1 MSPTSEETRDAPSA
15 FAAAIGSV
23 GAPDAPGLCVGL
35 EHEFVV
41 AAGSGQID
49 FRRLLPTL
57 DVPGSRLDPGDP
69 NAYRLESG
77 LALTCD
83 GPEAEYAS
91 PPIELSKGF
100 PGLVEAWSRSG
111 GEELLGLLP
120 PAHDAEGWST
130 HLSVTV
136 PDRLA
141 LAVGGL
147 FARTFAPALMLLMD
161 GQDSPGLLIR
171 PRHNRVE
178 FGGDFV
184 TGPALRAATALAVGG
199 VLACTKVAAGAE
211 PRSHLPPPVGVE
223 VEAAL
228 DRYGWYVDRTAF
240 GFDLYRTGR
249 TGTFKRQRWG
259 SIPVQLHLTRA
270 WLMASRAL
278 ASRVGPSDLAAGNAL
293 VEGRL
298 PLPSETDRD
307 RSVPTGPRV
316 TAAGMGRMLL
326 RERRRPRYVSRA
338 VAATWDFAVFR
349 LAGARS
355 IYASVPQQH
364 VTGYVRAVEGGA
376 LDAIVG
382 RRLEEPRRGRILE
395 THDQTLQP
403 ALWDEMRSTTL
414 LAAPERGA
422 DGVPRP
428 VSASTGA
435 MGAAPGSAA
444 AGAAITVS
452 SAIVDRPGKG
462 PVAPPPF
469 VQPGGFKRW
478 WPWLAALLV
487 AVVAAVWL
495 TGGGEPPTIVEA
507 PLSTTVPVLD
517 AATDE
522 PQLDETTT
530 SQATVVPT
538 TSPSAA
544 ATTPVDTAPPSVQG
558 APTPGTVLQ
567 ITATFTT
574 TSDSAIECGR
584 DSFTDTLVASFGE
597 GGAGTLGFL
606 GGEAEGIPFT
616 LTGTVLTAELETP
629 IEADPGTVVREL
641 VELDLAAGTGT
652 FAFVVIPPEAGLS
665 CYDDLIFDPITI
677 ND

>member
-1 MSPTSEETRDAPSA
+1 MSLTSRKTRDPSA
-15 FAAAIGSV
+15 FAVAIGRG
-23 GAPDAPGLCVGL
+23 GAPDAPGLWVGL

-91 PPIELSKGF
+91 PPIELNRGF
-100 PGLVEAWSRSG
+100 AGLVEAWSRSG
-111 GEELLGLLP
+111 GEELLRLLP

-136 PDRLA
+136 PDELA
-141 LAVGGL
+141 PAVCGL

-199 VLACTKVAAGAE
+199 VLACTRVTQGGS

-223 VEAAL
+223 VEAAV

-278 ASRVGPSDLAAGNAL
+278 ASHVGPADLAAGSAL
-293 VEGRL
+293 VEGRF
-298 PLPSETDRD
+298 PLPSETRIN
-307 RSVPTGPRV
+307 RTVPTGSRV
-316 TAAGMGRMLL
+316 SDATSGRLL
-326 RERRRPRYVSRA
+326 LQDRRRPTFASGA
-338 VAATWDFAVFR
+338 VLATWDFAVFR

-355 IYASVPQQH
+355 IYASVPQEH
-364 VTGYVRAVEGGA
+364 VTGYVRAVEDGA

-382 RRLEEPRRGRILE
+382 RRLEEPPRGRILE
-395 THDQTLQP
+395 THDQALKP
-403 ALWDEMRSTTL
+403 ALWDDMRPTTL
-414 LAAPERGA
+414 LAPPERGA

-428 VSASTGA
+428 ISPPVAV
-435 MGAAPGSAA
+435 SAA
-444 AGAAITVS
+444 AGGAAAGATITVS
-452 SAIVDRPGKG
+452 SVVVDRPGKG

-495 TGGGEPPTIVEA
+495 TGGGEPSTIVEA
-507 PLSTTVPVLD
+507 PLSETTAVLD

-530 SQATVVPT
+530 SQATAVPT

-544 ATTPVDTAPPSVQG
+544 ATTPVDTAPPSAQG

-584 DSFTDTLVASFGE
+584 ESFIETLVASFGE

-606 GGEAEGIPFT
+606 GDEAEGIPFT
-616 LTGTVLTAELETP
+616 LAGTVLTAELETP

-665 CYDDLIFDPITI
+665 CYDDLVFDPIVI
-677 ND
+677 DD